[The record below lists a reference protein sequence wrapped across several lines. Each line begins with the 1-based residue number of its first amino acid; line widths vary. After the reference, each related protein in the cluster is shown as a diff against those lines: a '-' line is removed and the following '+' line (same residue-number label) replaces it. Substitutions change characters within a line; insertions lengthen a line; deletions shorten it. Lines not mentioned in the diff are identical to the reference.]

1 MKKNALVLF
10 LLLLTTTGF
19 AQYRWELSGGLLFSK
34 INLENTETEYGT
46 GFVINGAYEY
56 LLDQRART
64 GLVFA
69 IEMVQRK
76 STITAVNQVLVNQDL
91 EALQFGFAPKF
102 RYYFGKEVRPYV
114 TAGPTFRYTSSAK
127 LDGEKLEADL
137 DPEDPM
143 SVFAAVSYTH
153 LTLPTTPYV

>member
-34 INLENTETEYGT
+34 IDLENTETEFGT
-46 GFVINGAYEY
+46 GFAINGAYEY

-76 STITAVNQVLVNQDL
+76 STITAIDL
-91 EALQFGFAPKF
+91 SLI
-102 RYYFGKEVRPYV
+102 
-114 TAGPTFRYTSSAK
+114 
-127 LDGEKLEADL
+127 
-137 DPEDPM
+137 
-143 SVFAAVSYTH
+143 H
-153 LTLPTTPYV
+153 I